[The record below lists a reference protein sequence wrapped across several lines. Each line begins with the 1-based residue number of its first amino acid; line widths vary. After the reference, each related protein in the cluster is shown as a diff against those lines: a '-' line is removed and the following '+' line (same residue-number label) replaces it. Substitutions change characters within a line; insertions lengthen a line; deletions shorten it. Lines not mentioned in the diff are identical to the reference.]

1 MGTATPNHYTLPMN
15 WIVKN
20 FLRGLVIVL
29 PIALTIYLF
38 YEAFIRLDRLLPLKV
53 PGTGLALLVAVTIL
67 IGALAS
73 NFFVR
78 KFLELTQL
86 LFTRAPI
93 VRLIYASIRDL
104 LEAFVGDQKRF
115 NQPVTVALGEGIRSI
130 GFMTQDDLAFLSL
143 PGHVA
148 VYMPFSYSMAGGLIV
163 VPSSRVEKLPID
175 SASVMA
181 LVISGGVSRVTA

>member
-1 MGTATPNHYTLPMN
+1 MN

-20 FLRGLVIVL
+20 FLRGLVIIL

-53 PGTGLALLVAVTIL
+53 PGAGLAILVALTIL
-67 IGALAS
+67 IGAIAS

-78 KFLELTQL
+78 KFLELMQL

-93 VRLIYASIRDL
+93 VRLIYAAIRDL

-115 NQPVTVALGEGIRSI
+115 NQPVTVALGAGIRSI
-130 GFMTQDDLAFLSL
+130 GFMTQDDLGFLSM

-163 VPSSRVEKLPID
+163 VPRSRVEKLPID